1 MKEKP
6 LFSVAIVSY
15 GQAHLLQRCLES
27 IFAQNCGS
35 MELLI
40 CDDHSCDFSEQE
52 LRDWI
57 REHAPETLNRVW
69 ICQKEHCVGP
79 AAVAQ
84 SALEQAQGEFFIC
97 CTAAEVFPEPGAL
110 LKGSLQMDDDCAALC
125 QLRRN
130 GQSILLPDMAHLQE
144 GQHLKTIFQVKAVL
158 WRTEEFKSVGGYQT
172 RYQYL
177 REEPALL
184 CALAGG
190 MRLQP
195 ADQELLSISP
205 WKGPA
210 SQPEQ
215 LRLDQWERQKERTEV
230 LCKIALPWL
239 QEKCSR
245 RALWAGK
252 LLISRYQAQSETMLG
267 WRAWSIRQKIW
278 WRIYHLP
285 LLWAMGALQYKRRFH
300 FKFWALT
307 AVVSA
312 AGMMVKPRLCPFWP
326 GPKLWACLFLL
337 SSLFACLAFA
347 DRMGAAV
354 LRKIIKE

>member
-1 MKEKP
+1 
-6 LFSVAIVSY
+6 
-15 GQAHLLQRCLES
+15 
-27 IFAQNCGS
+27 

-57 REHAPETLNRVW
+57 REHAPETLNRVR

-144 GQHLKTIFQVKAVL
+144 GQHLKTIFQVEAVL

-190 MRLQP
+190 FRPGKGLLRSRNSCGWISGSGKRKGQRCCAKLRCP
-195 ADQELLSISP
+195 GCKKSAREELC
-205 WKGPA
+205 G
-210 SQPEQ
+210 
-215 LRLDQWERQKERTEV
+215 RGN
-230 LCKIALPWL
+230 C
-239 QEKCSR
+239 
-245 RALWAGK
+245 
-252 LLISRYQAQSETMLG
+252 
-267 WRAWSIRQKIW
+267 
-278 WRIYHLP
+278 
-285 LLWAMGALQYKRRFH
+285 
-300 FKFWALT
+300 
-307 AVVSA
+307 
-312 AGMMVKPRLCPFWP
+312 
-326 GPKLWACLFLL
+326 
-337 SSLFACLAFA
+337 
-347 DRMGAAV
+347 
-354 LRKIIKE
+354 